1 MRSYRTISPL
11 PLRAVCFC
19 GTFRRVAPPRLAPGA
34 VPCEVR
40 TFLPGMPGPPSGRL
54 QRLFWHAV
62 RSALGTSDGAE
73 NFHERLVRTEDLLG
87 DRIDQREHFEKALH
101 PLTRDPGFLARIVGG
116 KHGYAIADRADGRVD
131 LPALAFAHDPSEHL
145 PDIPLAD
152 INVLAIPRAPEAA
165 DDAPIH
171 QVTEVHARVAA
182 TDVQPLDNL
191 VHAPRPPGHQEK
203 RVNLSHR
210 PVDAPTRAHPTPLE
224 DELVLSGGQGVLRQL
239 GLAIRHGFEYGETVS
254 YEVSVSDVLIR
265 PAELAAPRAST
276 VRGTF
281 FVQTWGCQMN
291 EEDSE
296 QMGLYLRQIGFEPAA
311 SLREAQVVLL
321 NTCSVR
327 KKPEDKAFSLL
338 GELAPIK
345 RGRADMVLGV
355 CGCMAQLRA
364 DEIRRR
370 APHVDFVVGT
380 AEIAQIPGLV
390 EEALQRRRFA
400 KRLHLPERKGAVVTD
415 LPERHVARKPKLKAF
430 VPIQYGCDKF
440 CSFCIVPTTRGRERS
455 RPTADIVQEVAKL
468 AAQGTRE
475 VTLLGQ
481 TVNSYGKNLAEGR
494 VPFSKLL
501 WLLSEIEGLER
512 IRYTSPY
519 PRDFRADL
527 IEAIRDC
534 PKVMEHVHLP
544 LQSGD
549 DDMLRAMKRQY
560 TREGFLGIVDEL
572 RRAIPGVGITTDIIV
587 GFPGETE
594 EQFEAT
600 LDVVESVRFDGAF
613 MFIYSP
619 RPGTPA
625 ASLPQLPYDLK
636 NARLRRLADLQNRIS
651 LEINESF
658 VGKELEVLVEG
669 PSPKNPALLQGFSR
683 EFKMVHF
690 PGDPSLVGRL
700 LRIQATEPRLWGLLG
715 RLVDQAKVFAL
726 RPNER

>member
-1 MRSYRTISPL
+1 
-11 PLRAVCFC
+11 
-19 GTFRRVAPPRLAPGA
+19 
-34 VPCEVR
+34 
-40 TFLPGMPGPPSGRL
+40 
-54 QRLFWHAV
+54 
-62 RSALGTSDGAE
+62 
-73 NFHERLVRTEDLLG
+73 
-87 DRIDQREHFEKALH
+87 
-101 PLTRDPGFLARIVGG
+101 
-116 KHGYAIADRADGRVD
+116 
-131 LPALAFAHDPSEHL
+131 
-145 PDIPLAD
+145 
-152 INVLAIPRAPEAA
+152 
-165 DDAPIH
+165 
-171 QVTEVHARVAA
+171 
-182 TDVQPLDNL
+182 
-191 VHAPRPPGHQEK
+191 
-203 RVNLSHR
+203 
-210 PVDAPTRAHPTPLE
+210 
-224 DELVLSGGQGVLRQL
+224 
-239 GLAIRHGFEYGETVS
+239 
-254 YEVSVSDVLIR
+254 VSDVLIR
-265 PAELAAPRAST
+265 PAELAALRSST

-296 QMGLYLRQIGFEPAA
+296 QMGLYMRQIGFEPAA
-311 SLREAQVVLL
+311 SLREAHVVLL

-345 RGRADMVLGV
+345 AGRPDMVLGV

-380 AEIAQIPGLV
+380 AQIAQIPGLV

-415 LPERHVARKPKLKAF
+415 LPVRHVGRKTKLKAF

-440 CSFCIVPTTRGRERS
+440 CTFCIVPTTRGRERS
-455 RPTADIVQEVAKL
+455 RPTEDIVEEVAKL

-494 VPFSKLL
+494 VPFSRLL
-501 WLLSEIEGLER
+501 WRLAEVEGLER

-549 DDMLRAMKRQY
+549 DDMLRSMRRLY
-560 TREGFLGIVDEL
+560 TREGFLSIVDEL
-572 RRAIPGVGITTDIIV
+572 RRTVPGIGITTDIIV
-587 GFPGETE
+587 GFPGETQ

-600 LDVVESVRFDGAF
+600 LEVVERVRFDGAF

-625 ASLPQLPYDLK
+625 AELPQLTYEVK
-636 NARLRRLADLQNRIS
+636 NARLQQLAELQNRVS
-651 LEINESF
+651 VEINQTYVDREM
-658 VGKELEVLVEG
+658 EVLVEG
-669 PSPKNPALLQGFSR
+669 PSPKNPTMLQGFSR

-690 PGDPSLVGRL
+690 PGDASLVGMTVIVRA
-700 LRIQATEPRLWGLLG
+700 IEARLWGLIAQPVVSPTRRSL
-715 RLVDQAKVFAL
+715 
-726 RPNER
+726 